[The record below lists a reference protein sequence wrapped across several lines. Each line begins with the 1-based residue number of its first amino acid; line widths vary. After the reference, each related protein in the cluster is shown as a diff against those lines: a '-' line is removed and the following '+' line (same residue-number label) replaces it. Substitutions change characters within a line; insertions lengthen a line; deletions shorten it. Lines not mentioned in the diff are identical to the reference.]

1 VDRRNDQ
8 NGARRP
14 GLPPPSPFA
23 RLTRVHALMVG
34 GEAAMAVALADSLFL
49 SISPDAARTRVVLF
63 LLVSMAPFAVVAP
76 LIGPFID
83 RMRGGQRMV
92 VVLVG
97 VLRAGVLV
105 GMAFS
110 LDSLTLFPLAFA
122 ALILSKTYAIAKSAL
137 VPVTVPDEEAL
148 VGANGRLGQVAG
160 LTGFAVAVPAAL
172 LQLVATSA
180 ALVLGALLFLAASA
194 NARRLPRSIIA
205 TGPADRRENEE
216 LHSARVVR
224 AANAMRVLRGTVGFM
239 FFHLAFWLRSE
250 IAGTAWFGLAVG
262 LSSLATLGANVAGPR
277 LRRRVPVETMLLA
290 ALVSVALAGAAAAV
304 WDRVVGGILLA
315 ATVNAAATIGRLA
328 FESTVQS
335 GAPDANRG
343 RAFSRFETQNQMAWV
358 LGGVVPVLVSP
369 TGRIG
374 FALAGIAGLL
384 GSIAFARAGRTPSV
398 SRARR
403 DAPATDPA
411 PRSRPASEDRRDRSR
426 SGAGGAHRRV
436 RRHRR

>member
-1 VDRRNDQ
+1 
-8 NGARRP
+8 
-14 GLPPPSPFA
+14 
-23 RLTRVHALMVG
+23 MVG

-97 VLRAGVLV
+97 VLRAVVLV

-180 ALVLGALLFLAASA
+180 ALVLGAALFLAASA
-194 NARRLPRSIIA
+194 NARLLPRSVIA
-205 TGPADRRENEE
+205 ASPADRRENEE

-250 IAGTAWFGLAVG
+250 IAGTAWFALAVG
-262 LSSLATLGANVAGPR
+262 LSSLATLGANIAGPR
-277 LRRRVPVETMLLA
+277 LRRRLPVETMLLA
-290 ALVSVALAGAAAAV
+290 SLVAVGVAGAAAAV

-315 ATVNAAATIGRLA
+315 ATVNAAATVGRLA

-358 LGGVVPVLVSP
+358 LGGVVPVLVAP

-374 FALAGIAGLL
+374 FAIAGLVGAL
-384 GSIAFARAGRTPSV
+384 GAVAFVRAGRAGPV
-398 SRARR
+398 SPPRR
-403 DAPATDPA
+403 DARATDRVP
-411 PRSRPASEDRRDRSR
+411 PSRPGSADRRDRRR
-426 SGAGGAHRRV
+426 SGAGASHRRA